1 MANVNRIN
9 GASPVGTLSG
19 ASWNQQGRTYAIA
32 TANTADSFAI
42 GDIVMS
48 AGGSDANGVPYVK
61 KIPIANASNFCALGI
76 VVGIEPVSASV
87 SLVGQPVSLET
98 SYLTTAT
105 RTAVRYIR
113 VVDDPNVLFEMS
125 AGTTATNFTL
135 VKARY
140 NAGIASWFSA
150 ADQTLAIDQTT
161 YLSTSAP
168 LSNLILSSA
177 TVNTTN
183 TLPIQMLGLVQ
194 RVNNEVGAYSRILC
208 RFNSHEFGYAAGAN
222 FTGI

>member
-9 GASPVGTLSG
+9 GVSPVGTITG
-19 ASWNQQGRTYAIA
+19 AAWNQQGRMYAIS
-32 TANTADSFAI
+32 TSNTGDSFAV

-76 VVGIEPVSASV
+76 VVGVDPVSPGI
-87 SLVGQPVSLET
+87 SLQAAPLALET
-98 SYLTTAT
+98 NYIVAGT
-105 RTAVRYIR
+105 RTTTRYLY
-113 VVDDPNVLFEMS
+113 VVDDPSIIFEMS

-135 VKARY
+135 AKARY
-140 NAGIASWFSA
+140 NSGIASWFTG

-161 YLSTSAP
+161 YLTQSAP
-168 LSNLILSSA
+168 YSNLILSSA

-183 TLPIQMLGLVQ
+183 TLPIQMLGLAQ
-194 RVNNEVGAYSRILC
+194 RSDNAVGAYSRILC
-208 RFNSHEFGYAAGAN
+208 KFNSHEFGYAAGAN